1 MVFFFCASETVPSG
15 GRSGDGGPTHPHA
28 CSLSQPPEKKKI
40 KLSCQP
46 GGREKKSTS
55 FPAGPRLGF
64 PVSHPPRLIPC
75 SACRAALG
83 PPTFTLFGKV
93 ESRIATCPLLWQESP
108 PFHTAEHTER
118 MAATPLRPR
127 HRCEAHTHPHHSWR
141 QRKPCVKISHPLVDG
156 ADTTRLVE
164 KPFPRQ
170 WRSDAGQWRTMSS
183 PPGRRSRRRP
193 RGAARRSAG
202 ARRDGEVWKGDK

>member
-1 MVFFFCASETVPSG
+1 MAAPHT
-15 GRSGDGGPTHPHA
+15 PTRA
-28 CSLSQPPEKKKI
+28 LSQPPEKKKI

-93 ESRIATCPLLWQESP
+93 GSRIATCPLLWQEFPS
-108 PFHTAEHTER
+108 FHCGTHRTHGSDTAA
-118 MAATPLRPR
+118 AATPLRGAHQPSPQLAPK
-127 HRCEAHTHPHHSWR
+127 EAVREDQSSLGRRRGHHE
-141 QRKPCVKISHPLVDG
+141 
-156 ADTTRLVE
+156 TRRE
-164 KPFPRQ
+164 AIPRQ

-183 PPGRRSRRRP
+183 PPGRRSRRRL
-193 RGAARRSAG
+193 RGAARRRAG